1 MAQWAGSVDATYE
14 VKADLI
20 VNDER
25 QLARLLDRATGEQL
39 DAMVERFETRSKEWP
54 DELLEWLANAKS
66 ECVALALHDMDQALD
81 AEARVDARELSWRIE
96 RALIGMVA
104 QIDPTTGKIRLNA
117 FAGRLGRRL
126 KLEDARATEFE
137 DDGDRITFT
146 VRWRRV
152 TARVE
157 IPQPFRERQT
167 W

>member
-1 MAQWAGSVDATYE
+1 MRT
-14 VKADLI
+14 

-39 DAMVERFETRSKEWP
+39 EAIVDRFEARSKEWP
-54 DELLEWLANAKS
+54 DEHLEWLANAKS

-81 AEARVDARELSWRIE
+81 VEARVDARELSWRIK
-96 RALIGMVA
+96 RALIGMVVPR
-104 QIDPTTGKIRLNA
+104 DPAT
-117 FAGRLGRRL
+117 GRLITQRIGPSFTREL
-126 KLEDARATEFE
+126 QLDDARVSEFE
-137 DDGDRITFT
+137 ETIEHVAFV

-157 IPQPFRERQT
+157 FPIERRT